1 MIWDMDATLKAYI
14 QRDQGLGSDD
24 PWDALNN
31 PVEDAHEV
39 IIINRIEL
47 DEHRIGPRS
56 EVALDD
62 LGDLA
67 HSLSDLLVER
77 ATLQAH
83 PNVGARVIAYLLG
96 IHMIL

>member
-1 MIWDMDATLKAYI
+1 MIGDMDAALEAYI

-31 PVEDAHEV
+31 PIEDTHEV
-39 IIINRIEL
+39 VIINRIEL

-56 EVALDD
+56 EVSLDD

-67 HSLSDLLVER
+67 HSLSYLLVER

-83 PNVGARVIAYLLG
+83 PDVGARVVAYLLG